1 MKIQD
6 EVVVRQWS
14 TNTRLRLKEECEK
27 EERNSN
33 RGLFQE
39 ICVKKFNGIPA
50 PRNEGF
56 AHLAENSE

>member
-1 MKIQD
+1 M
-6 EVVVRQWS
+6 VY
-14 TNTRLRLKEECEK
+14 NTRLRLKEECEK